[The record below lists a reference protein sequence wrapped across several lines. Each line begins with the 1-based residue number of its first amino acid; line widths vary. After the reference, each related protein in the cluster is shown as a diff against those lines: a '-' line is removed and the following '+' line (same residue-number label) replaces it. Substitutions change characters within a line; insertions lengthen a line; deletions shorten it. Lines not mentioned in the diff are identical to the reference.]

1 MKYFYYLLLI
11 SFFGRGLQHLEAQQ
25 PAHNEWLEMTELKAT
40 SGTLLLPVNCD
51 KPPLLVV
58 PEDYQ
63 GCPGENIAPVYIGG
77 AIAHPGLP
85 ACPQPD
91 LAYRD
96 SVLFRGSCGD
106 IEVKRTWTATDPN
119 NPGLVTTGIQ
129 YVRLIDTIAPE
140 FVSCP
145 PDITVRAPKHECEV
159 SAVWTPPFA
168 SDNCYQ
174 LLVETNHYPG
184 DIFRVG
190 DTEVKYVATDQC
202 GNSDTC
208 SFIVTV
214 LAECCSAR
222 PFVYCPDDYL
232 GCPGDSTSP
241 KKTKFATGAPGDVDC
256 NAPVISFRDHIVS
269 NTQCNYIIHRT
280 WYATDPLN
288 DKLKDSCVQKVILKD
303 DTSPW
308 FSKCPNDITVASGA
322 DCTAE
327 VTWQEPVAKDN
338 CGIRSV
344 DKTHAPGSVFPI
356 GKTEVIYTA
365 TDNCGHTAQCSFTI
379 MVTKHCCTEPP
390 VLTLPADYT
399 GCPGTAIT
407 PFVSGSATAKA
418 GSRFC
423 STPEVTFKD
432 SVLSIGPC
440 TGQIKVLRTWYA
452 KDPDQ
457 PQLHTSGTQVIELKD
472 DTVPWFSKCPNDITV
487 ASGADCTAEVTWQE
501 PVAKDNCGIR
511 SVDKTHAPGSVFPV
525 GQTEVTYSATDNC
538 GHTAQCSFT
547 ITVTKHCCTEPP
559 VLTLPADYTGC
570 PGTAITPSVSGSATA
585 KAGSR
590 FCSTPEVTFK
600 DSVLSIGPCTGQ
612 IKVLRTWY
620 AKDPDQPQ
628 LHTSGTQVIELK
640 DDTSP
645 WFSKCPNDITVA
657 SRADCTAEVTW
668 QEPVAK
674 DNCGIR
680 SVDKTH
686 APGSVFPVG
695 QTEVTYSATDNC
707 GHTAQCSFT
716 ITVTK
721 HCCTEPPVLTLPA
734 DYTGCPGTAITPSVS
749 GSATAKAGSR
759 FCSTPEVTFKDS
771 VLSIGPCT
779 GQIKVLRTWYAK
791 DPDQPQLHT
800 SGTQVIELK
809 DDEPPVF
816 VRCPNDITI
825 SANEDC
831 QSEVSWEVPEV
842 QDNCSKVRLT
852 SNYHPGD
859 TFPAGTTVVEYT
871 AKDACGNESLCSF
884 SVTIQANG
892 ITIICPDDVVVAAP
906 YSEGGTHVLFPR
918 PSATLCDACLTDTVR
933 NKFVYMGTYRGHK
946 YFCSRFQKRWPEA
959 RKMAEDIGG
968 YLAVIEDEE
977 ENRFIASK
985 LMGTPA
991 YIGLSDEEKEG
1002 DFRWVN
1008 GADLKYTHWG
1018 DNQPDD
1024 KNRAQDYV
1032 ELYPDGRWEDQYMM
1046 RPREF
1051 VVEVPCYDIELLSA
1065 FDRGDF
1071 FLCGTYDVEY
1081 AVHSVK
1087 GSSDTC
1093 TYQLQVECPMW
1104 MDYCPN
1110 RGMRSD
1116 RVWLE
1121 EATFAGYT
1129 IHTGN
1134 NNGYWQM
1141 TDSVLEVDIS
1151 KEQLLEITPGGLG
1164 RKVYWRAWID
1174 LNRDGDFGR
1183 NESVAYGSYL
1193 TSMSSTIRIPSGT
1206 DLGLAGM
1213 RVITSYGKYPS
1224 DPCKSVGDGEVEDYF
1239 LYFIHSSSKTDFRHD
1254 EAKEDKPC
1262 GTFSIAPNPAMS
1274 YFRLTGLEEVHT
1286 VTVFDRMGRKV
1297 LQLDTGQLKEAY
1309 IDISAWEAGVY
1320 TFVLSGNS
1328 GVIRTAKAVVVHA
1341 Y

>member
-1 MKYFYYLLLI
+1 MKYLYYLIIIPI
-11 SFFGRGLQHLEAQQ
+11 SMGIQPHLEAQN
-25 PAHNEWLEMTELKAT
+25 PGNIKANKVSKLRVPSNNLMLT
-40 SGTLLLPVNCD
+40 VNCD
-51 KPPLLVV
+51 KPPLLIV
-58 PEDYQ
+58 PEDYH
-63 GCPGENIAPVYIGG
+63 GCPGENIAPVFIGA
-77 AIAHPGLP
+77 AISHPGSP
-85 ACPQPD
+85 SCPQPD
-91 LAYRD
+91 LTYKD
-96 SVLFRGSCGD
+96 SVLSRGSCGD

-222 PFVYCPDDYL
+222 PFVYCPDDYR

-379 MVTKHCCTEPP
+379 
-390 VLTLPADYT
+390 
-399 GCPGTAIT
+399 
-407 PFVSGSATAKA
+407 
-418 GSRFC
+418 
-423 STPEVTFKD
+423 
-432 SVLSIGPC
+432 
-440 TGQIKVLRTWYA
+440 
-452 KDPDQ
+452 
-457 PQLHTSGTQVIELKD
+457 
-472 DTVPWFSKCPNDITV
+472 
-487 ASGADCTAEVTWQE
+487 
-501 PVAKDNCGIR
+501 
-511 SVDKTHAPGSVFPV
+511 
-525 GQTEVTYSATDNC
+525 
-538 GHTAQCSFT
+538 
-547 ITVTKHCCTEPP
+547 
-559 VLTLPADYTGC
+559 
-570 PGTAITPSVSGSATA
+570 
-585 KAGSR
+585 
-590 FCSTPEVTFK
+590 
-600 DSVLSIGPCTGQ
+600 
-612 IKVLRTWY
+612 
-620 AKDPDQPQ
+620 
-628 LHTSGTQVIELK
+628 
-640 DDTSP
+640 
-645 WFSKCPNDITVA
+645 
-657 SRADCTAEVTW
+657 
-668 QEPVAK
+668 
-674 DNCGIR
+674 
-680 SVDKTH
+680 
-686 APGSVFPVG
+686 
-695 QTEVTYSATDNC
+695 
-707 GHTAQCSFT
+707 
-716 ITVTK
+716 TVTK

-816 VRCPNDITI
+816 VRCPKDITI

-871 AKDACGNESLCSF
+871 AKDACGNKTSCSF
-884 SVTIQANG
+884 HVTVEANG

-906 YSEGGTHVLFPR
+906 YSEGGTHVFFPR

-1018 DNQPDD
+1018 ENQPDD

-1093 TYQLQVECPMW
+1093 AYQLQVECPMW

-1121 EATFAGYT
+1121 EATFAGHT
-1129 IHTGN
+1129 VHTGN

-1239 LYFIHSSSKTDFRHD
+1239 LYFIHSSAKTNFRHD
-1254 EAKEDKPC
+1254 EVKEKKP
-1262 GTFSIAPNPAMS
+1262 FASFNIAPNPSMDH
-1274 YFRLTGLEEVHT
+1274 FRLTGLEGIDA
-1286 VTVFDRMGRKV
+1286 VTVFDKLGRKV
-1297 LQLDTGQLKEAY
+1297 MQLDTGQHKEAY